1 VVVPLDSP
9 RWKALGGEW
18 APDLIRLV
26 STETTP
32 NYREGGQWWSVYS
45 DLYHQHS
52 IYPVTY
58 AAFPH
63 LVSIADEG
71 TVRQRM
77 AVLCLAGNIRVHSH
91 TVGTVP
97 GDLLPDFEAAMNRVK
112 GASLPTVREAVRA
125 AATDEGTALADL
137 LEAAGGL
144 RHPKSG
150 FVTQLG
156 HLVREGWQV
165 EPTCLSCRETMVA
178 ELREPAITTV
188 RLDGRGHTLR
198 ESARMAPVDRSGY
211 PGLLAAGRTIL
222 ARGDVD
228 WALQETSVVLA
239 ALADEC
245 GDSLLAARIL
255 DLGSVVPCAYCG
267 GKFELSHGLQAL

>member
-1 VVVPLDSP
+1 
-9 RWKALGGEW
+9 LGGAW

-26 STETTP
+26 STEQVP
-32 NYREGGQWWSVYS
+32 NYREGGQWWRVYS

-63 LVSIADEG
+63 LAAVADGG
-71 TVRQRM
+71 TIRQRM

-97 GDLLPDFEAAMNRVK
+97 GDLLPDFEAAMDRVK
-112 GASLPTVREAVRA
+112 ESSIRTVREAARA
-125 AATDEGTALADL
+125 AATDENTTLGDL

-144 RHPKSG
+144 RHPRSG

-156 HLVREGWQV
+156 HLVREGWRV
-165 EPTCLSCRETMVA
+165 EPACPACREVMVA
-178 ELREPAITTV
+178 ELRESGITTL
-188 RLDGRGHTLR
+188 RLDGRGHT
-198 ESARMAPVDRSGY
+198 EPGSARVAPVDRSGY
-211 PGLLAAGRTIL
+211 PGLLAKGRTVL
-222 ARGDVD
+222 ARGGAD
-228 WALQETSVVLA
+228 WVPGETPTVLA

-245 GDSLLAARIL
+245 GDPLLAARIL
-255 DLGSVVPCAYCG
+255 DLGAAVPCAYCG
-267 GKFELSHGLQAL
+267 ERFEVSNGLRAL